1 MSINKESF
9 QTALRET
16 LNVAENLGLVA
27 VDVNSGNLHRRIGGY
42 PRQDHRMPV
51 CCDAMHDE
59 MKAGDEIVSQPEKGK
74 GASLVVRYRLP
85 R

>member
-1 MSINKESF
+1 MIINKEGF

-16 LNVAENLGLVA
+16 LKAAENLGLVA
-27 VDVNSGNLHRRIGGY
+27 VDANSGNLHRRIGGY
-42 PRQDHRMPV
+42 PGQDHRMPV

-59 MKAGDEIVSQPEKGK
+59 MKVGDEIVSQPEKGK
-74 GASLVVRYRLP
+74 GASLIIRYQLP

>member
-1 MSINKESF
+1 MSTNIEGF
-9 QTALRET
+9 QTALSET
-16 LNVAENLGLVA
+16 LKTAENLGLVA

-42 PRQDHRMPV
+42 PGDNHRMPV
-51 CCDAMHDE
+51 CCDAMRHE

-74 GASLVVRYRLP
+74 GASLVIRYQLP

>member
-1 MSINKESF
+1 MSVNKEIF

-16 LNVAENLGLVA
+16 LKIAANLGFVA
-27 VDVNSGNLHRRIGGY
+27 VDLNSGNLHRRIGDY
-42 PRQDHRMPV
+42 PGPDHRMPV

-59 MKAGDEIVSQPEKGK
+59 MKAGDLIVTQPESGK
-74 GASLVVRYRLP
+74 GASLVIRYKLP